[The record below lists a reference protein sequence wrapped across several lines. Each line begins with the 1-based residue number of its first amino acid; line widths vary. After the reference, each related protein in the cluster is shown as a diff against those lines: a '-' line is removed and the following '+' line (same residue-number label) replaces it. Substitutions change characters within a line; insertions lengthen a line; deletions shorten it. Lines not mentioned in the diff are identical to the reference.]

1 MNEKKRKNI
10 TWNMILFELRN
21 ITGNP
26 FVHIFGIGMPLFM
39 AVFIT
44 RAVVSEMT
52 DAAMVKNVSTS
63 IFLGIGALI
72 PMATVLMGYAVLHAQ
87 EMEKGIPERLRLFGI
102 KNYMTI
108 CNRAVAEL
116 LFLSLAYALYF
127 LTGIIFLNLEAPVF
141 SGLVLYIICIA
152 CFSVICFAIGHA
164 IASLAKRFSVTYCI
178 TMLVYFA
185 CMMLGGMMGISYENM
200 PPVLQAAA
208 KLLPV
213 TYFSRD
219 FFTIWTGETYNF
231 ISMIQA
237 YLFFGAAAGILL
249 FAAVRK
255 NTL

>member
-1 MNEKKRKNI
+1 MNANKKKII
-10 TWNMILFELRN
+10 TWRMMLYELRN

-44 RAVVSEMT
+44 RTAVSEMT

-87 EMEKGIPERLRLFGI
+87 ELEKGIPERLRLFGI
-102 KNYMTI
+102 KNYVTI
-108 CNRAVAEL
+108 CNRALSEL
-116 LFLSLAYALYF
+116 IFLSVAFALYF
-127 LTGIIFLNLEAPVF
+127 LTGILFMDLEAPVF
-141 SGLVLYIICIA
+141 SGFILYVICIA
-152 CFSVICFAIGHA
+152 CFSAICFAIGYA
-164 IASLAKRFSVTYCI
+164 IAALAKRFSVTYCI

-200 PPVLQAAA
+200 PSVLQAAA

-237 YLFFGAAAGILL
+237 YLFFGAVAGILL
-249 FAAVRK
+249 FAAIRK
-255 NTL
+255 NT

>member
-1 MNEKKRKNI
+1 
-10 TWNMILFELRN
+10 MILFELRN

-52 DAAMVKNVSTS
+52 DAALIKNVSTS

-141 SGLVLYIICIA
+141 SGLVLYIICIV

-249 FAAVRK
+249 FAATRK
-255 NTL
+255 NT

>member
-1 MNEKKRKNI
+1 
-10 TWNMILFELRN
+10 MILFELRN

-52 DAAMVKNVSTS
+52 DAALIKNVSTS

-141 SGLVLYIICIA
+141 SGLVLYIICIV